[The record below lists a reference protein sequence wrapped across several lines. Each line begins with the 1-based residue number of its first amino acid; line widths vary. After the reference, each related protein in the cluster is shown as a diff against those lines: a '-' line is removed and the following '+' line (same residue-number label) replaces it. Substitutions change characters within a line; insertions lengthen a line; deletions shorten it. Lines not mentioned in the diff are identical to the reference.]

1 MTRGKTTRGEDW
13 GTGKGYKDRTCS
25 QLVEVCNQAMFTKGV
40 APQADLSTL
49 RGSSGSDASPDLK
62 VGKLYAYV
70 EPRSH
75 ATKPK
80 IAEEVCLSL
89 VVCRKP

>member
-1 MTRGKTTRGEDW
+1 
-13 GTGKGYKDRTCS
+13 
-25 QLVEVCNQAMFTKGV
+25 MFTKGV

-89 VVCRKP
+89 VVCRKPWKTKTLETIALNCNTI